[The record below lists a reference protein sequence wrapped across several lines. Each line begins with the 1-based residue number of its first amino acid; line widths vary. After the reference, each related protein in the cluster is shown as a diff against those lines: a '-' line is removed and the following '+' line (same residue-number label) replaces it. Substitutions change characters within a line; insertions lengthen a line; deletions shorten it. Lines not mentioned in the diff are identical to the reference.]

1 MSTPRAI
8 LPRPWYREPW
18 PWLLMLPPAL
28 SVVGG
33 LVMLYLALSA
43 PPEIVHDGPTPVEL
57 GATVPDEARR

>member
-1 MSTPRAI
+1 
-8 LPRPWYREPW
+8 
-18 PWLLMLPPAL
+18 MLPPAL

-43 PPEIVHDGPTPVEL
+43 PPEIVHDGPAPVEERSHL